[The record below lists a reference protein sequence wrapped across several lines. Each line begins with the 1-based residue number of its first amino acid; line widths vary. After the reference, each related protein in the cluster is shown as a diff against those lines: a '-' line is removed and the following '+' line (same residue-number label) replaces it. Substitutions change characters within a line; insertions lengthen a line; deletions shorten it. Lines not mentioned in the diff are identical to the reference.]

1 LMFYPGLKP
10 DLLPKVGDR
19 QRGPMRMRTQADR
32 LSTNMALRGGAV
44 RVISRHFY
52 KFTSLGGDRLLSE
65 NVSSKPETSKAP
77 ETASDDLIYTQEHFA
92 LKESLRKIIDQ
103 EINPH
108 VEQWETEGN
117 FPAHK
122 IFKILGSA
130 GFLGVNKPVVIVSQR
145 KQERWRGNREEYG
158 GLGLDFSYSIAVSEE
173 LGHIR
178 CGGVPMAIGVQT
190 DMATPALAR
199 MCSTICPAL
208 MLFCHHSG
216 CRVWFGRANELKK
229 EFLLPSIMG
238 DKVACLGVSEVGAG
252 SDVSQLLKDHLEI
265 QWCWKMIEEPEIRQ
279 FNNHL
284 GADILSGEKGGM
296 MNVTDCIKTKAVR
309 DGDEYVINGG
319 KMWTTNGT
327 QADWMCLLANT
338 SDGPPHRN
346 KSLICL
352 PMNLPG
358 VNIARKI
365 DKLGM
370 WSSDTAEVFFDD
382 VRVPCKNVIGQEG
395 MGFTYQMLQFQEER
409 LWAVANIVTTMDIII
424 QETIQYTRQRKIFK
438 QPVLYHQSVH
448 FRLAE
453 LQTEVELLRSLLYRA
468 TALYIKG
475 NDVTKLA
482 SMAKLKGGRL
492 ARELSDSCLQ
502 YWGGMGFTSDVLVS
516 RFYRDSRL
524 LSIGAGADEVMLGII
539 SKYMDTLPRK

>member
-1 LMFYPGLKP
+1 
-10 DLLPKVGDR
+10 
-19 QRGPMRMRTQADR
+19 
-32 LSTNMALRGGAV
+32 MALPIGAL
-44 RVISRHFY
+44 RLNQLVISRNFY
-52 KFTSLGGDRLLSE
+52 KCTACVGVRLLSD
-65 NVSSKPETSKAP
+65 NVSTKPVPSGAP
-77 ETASDDLIYTQEHFA
+77 ETVGDHLLYTQEHFA
-92 LKESLRKIIDQ
+92 LKETLRKIIDQ

-108 VEQWETEGN
+108 VDQWEAEGT

-130 GFLGVNKPVVIVSQR
+130 GFLGVNKPV
-145 KQERWRGNREEYG
+145 EYG
-158 GLGLDFSYSIAVSEE
+158 GLGLDFSYSVAVSEE
-173 LGHIR
+173 LGNIR

-199 MCSTICPAL
+199 
-208 MLFCHHSG
+208 
-216 CRVWFGRANELKK
+216 FGSAELKE

-252 SDVSQLLKDHLEI
+252 SDVSS
-265 QWCWKMIEEPEIRQ
+265 
-279 FNNHL
+279 
-284 GADILSGEKGGM
+284 IL
-296 MNVTDCIKTKAVR
+296 TKAVR
-309 DGDEYVINGG
+309 KGDEYVINGG

-327 QADWMCLLANT
+327 QADWICLLANT
-338 SDGPPHRN
+338 SDGPSHRN

-358 VNIARKI
+358 VHIARKI

-382 VRVPCKNVIGQEG
+382 VRVPCKNIIGQEG

-409 LWAVANIVTTMDIII
+409 LWAVANIVTMMDNII

-438 QPVLYHQSVH
+438 QPVLYHQSVN

-453 LQTEVELLRSLLYRA
+453 LQTEVELLRSLLHRS

-482 SMAKLKGGRL
+482 SMAKLKAGRL
-492 ARELSDSCLQ
+492 AREVGDSCLQ

-516 RFYRDSRL
+516 RFYRDARL
-524 LSIGAGADEVMLGII
+524 LSIGGGADEVMLGII
-539 SKYMDTLPRK
+539 CKYMDTLPKK